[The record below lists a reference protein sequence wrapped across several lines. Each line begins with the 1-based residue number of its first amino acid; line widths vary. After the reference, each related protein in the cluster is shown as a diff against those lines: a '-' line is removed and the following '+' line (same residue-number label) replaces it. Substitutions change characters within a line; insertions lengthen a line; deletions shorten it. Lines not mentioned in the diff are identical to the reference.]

1 MGYTSRAQHYILAAL
16 TLALASCSGSSTPSI
31 PPPGEV
37 TLDPSTA
44 PAASMV
50 KVDGLELDACPL
62 RTSEIRVAGQTAPTV
77 LNARH
82 EALMRL
88 PLFYDEDTKW
98 AAPPNGPQDVEV
110 FCNGNLWLTL
120 PAAITITELPP
131 APGATEAIVA
141 DYQQIVADYR
151 VLADALAPEETML
164 QHLFTATFD
173 ALEELVVGDP
183 DSLAAQ
189 LETLKQ
195 TEPDTL
201 ALMDAVYAVDD
212 IDEAVAAF
220 RDHIANMSAEVA
232 AASQASPAAQPP
244 STASKAVGVFEFPV
258 PIYMFDD
265 ELAALMRAQHG
276 IEAFSEDF
284 IAPTAESFGTFEG
297 LLSLVVKSKLAS
309 TINTVLSMLDF
320 ILNKVVTS
328 AIPSQIDKI
337 ELELVKTD
345 LESSEVT
352 QSMFVVH
359 ASNVPERLG
368 ITDLTSAI
376 LMTMGLDSAP
386 GGQAAEGLIDW
397 TKLLKERLK
406 EAFKLFLEKLS
417 KVLEKLFGKPGG
429 FEFDLETF
437 AIVPQFRFE
446 ATGTTREL
454 YDLYPQR
461 SSVVDPL
468 PDQLEWQASETYWG
482 SANVYV
488 TPAAGAF
495 GPQNTWSNQVPVQV
509 GELALVLEQ
518 PRVTVPEGE
527 TATVGVKLSH
537 APPPEEGTLEV
548 FAIRVDGDADITIAT
563 QLPLLFDDTNWDR
576 FQDITLAA
584 AQDDDPDS
592 DESTVIVSTVVDVV
606 VPEPQRIET
615 DLTAVEGDDDRKW
628 FVLEPSSVRVPEG
641 ETAELG
647 VKLSSKPSSKVTAIV
662 THEHGDTDVAVQ
674 SPTVM
679 RFDEDN
685 WDDFQTVTLYAHPD
699 EDLVEGMA
707 HFLVSANPPA
717 EIDEAYITA
726 TEDEPGDMLH
736 YRWSIDNGITAI
748 VDGKTVYVEGRVKY
762 VAAGVIPVML
772 DMDADP
778 ETILG
783 TVTGTAT
790 RTEIFEGKPK
800 VRTGTST
807 LTVRNHWTNTVCYC
821 GSPVTEYCFRNDD
834 LDNIHNLAVDTKLN
848 VSTAPEQKQ
857 EGRRDIVVFVG
868 KDDPYSV
875 SYDCGGAVEAAI
887 SAELR

>member
-1 MGYTSRAQHYILAAL
+1 MSCMQRRRFFLLTFLSISVTGCGGGTS
-16 TLALASCSGSSTPSI
+16 S
-31 PPPGEV
+31 PPPEV
-37 TLDPSTA
+37 TLEVSVA

-50 KVDGLELDACPL
+50 RVDGLDVDACPL
-62 RTSEIRVAGQTAPTV
+62 RTSEIRVAGETAPTV

-88 PLFYDEDTKW
+88 PLFYDEESKW
-98 AAPPNGPQDVEV
+98 SAPPSGPQDVEV
-110 FCNGNLWLTL
+110 FCNGRLWATL
-120 PAAITITELPP
+120 EEAITITELPR
-131 APGATEAIVA
+131 APGTTEAIVA

-151 VLADALAPEETML
+151 ALAEALAPEETML

-173 ALEELVVGDP
+173 ALEELFVGDDP
-183 DSLAAQ
+183 NSLAVQ
-189 LETLKQ
+189 LDTLKE

-201 ALMDAVYAVDD
+201 ALMDAVYAVDN
-212 IDEAVAAF
+212 IGEAVAAF
-220 RDHIANMSAEVA
+220 RDHIADMSAEVA
-232 AASQASPAAQPP
+232 ASAQATPATQPR

-265 ELAALMRAQHG
+265 ELAALMRAHHG

-337 ELELVKTD
+337 ELELVETN

-352 QSMFVVH
+352 GSMFVVH

-368 ITDLTSAI
+368 IADLTSAI

-429 FEFDLETF
+429 FEYDLETF
-437 AIVPQFRFE
+437 AVVPQFRFE
-446 ATGTTREL
+446 ATGQTREL

-461 SSVVDPL
+461 SSVVAPL
-468 PDQLEWQASETYWG
+468 PEQLEWQASDTYWG

-509 GELALVLEQ
+509 GELALVLEK

-537 APPPEEGTLEV
+537 APPPEEGALEV
-548 FAIRVDGDADITIAT
+548 YAIRVDGDADITITT
-563 QLPLLFDDTNWDR
+563 QLPLLFDDTNWNDFR
-576 FQDITLAA
+576 HITLAA
-584 AQDDDPDS
+584 AQDDDHDS

-628 FVLEPSSVRVPEG
+628 FVLDPSSVRVPEG
-641 ETAELG
+641 ETADLG

-662 THEHGDTDVAVQ
+662 THEGGDTDIAVQ

-679 RFDEDN
+679 RFDENN
-685 WDDFQTVTLYAHPD
+685 WDAYQTVTLYAYPD
-699 EDLVEGMA
+699 EDLVEGTA

-717 EIDEAYITA
+717 EIDETFITA
-726 TEDEPGDMLH
+726 TEDEEGDMLL
-736 YRWSIDNGITAI
+736 YRWTLDGGITRV
-748 VDGKTVYVEGRVKY
+748 VDGQTYYVEGRIKY
-762 VAAGVIPVML
+762 VVEGVIPVAL
-772 DMDADP
+772 DHEADP
-778 ETILG
+778 ETVLG
-783 TVTGTAT
+783 TAIAAAT
-790 RTEIFEGKPK
+790 QTEIVEGKPR
-800 VRTGTST
+800 VRSGSAT
-807 LTVRNHWTNTVCYC
+807 LTVRNHWMHTTCYC
-821 GSPVTEYCFRNDD
+821 GTADIAHCYARNNEDE
-834 LDNIHNLAVDTKLN
+834 HALAVEVLFPFG
-848 VSTAPEQKQ
+848 SSGSQ
-857 EGRRDIVVFVG
+857 EIVVIVG
-868 KDDPYSV
+868 KDSPYAV
-875 SYDCGGAVEAAI
+875 TYNCGGDVTGSI
-887 SAELR
+887 SAQLR

>member
-1 MGYTSRAQHYILAAL
+1 MKCIRRILLAVL
-16 TLALASCSGSSTPSI
+16 TITITACSGGNGNGSP
-31 PPPGEV
+31 PPPGEI
-37 TLDPSTA
+37 TLDPTTA

-62 RTSEIRVAGQTAPTV
+62 RSSEIRVAGQTAPTV

-88 PLFYDEDTKW
+88 PLFYDEGTQW
-98 AAPPNGPQDVEV
+98 AAPPTGPQDVEI
-110 FCNGNLWLTL
+110 FCNGTLWATL

-151 VLADALAPEETML
+151 ALAEALAPEESML

-173 ALEELVVGDP
+173 ALEELFVGNDP
-183 DSLAAQ
+183 NSLAVQ
-189 LETLKQ
+189 LDTLKE

-220 RDHIANMSAEVA
+220 RDHIADMSAEVA
-232 AASQASPAAQPP
+232 ASAQATPATQPR

-297 LLSLVVKSKLAS
+297 VLSLIVKSKLAS

-368 ITDLTSAI
+368 ITDITSAI
-376 LMTMGLDSAP
+376 LMTMGLDNAP
-386 GGQAAEGLIDW
+386 GGEAVEGVIDW
-397 TKLLKERLK
+397 AKLLEERLNG
-406 EAFKLFLEKLS
+406 ALTLFLDRFS
-417 KVLEKLFGKPGG
+417 KVLKKLFGDPGG
-429 FEFDLETF
+429 FEYDLETF

-446 ATGTTREL
+446 ATGQTREL

-461 SSVVDPL
+461 SSVVAPL
-468 PDQLEWQASETYWG
+468 PDQLEWQASDTYWG

-488 TPAAGAF
+488 TPAVGAF

-509 GELALVLEQ
+509 GELALVLEKS
-518 PRVTVPEGE
+518 RVTVPEGE
-527 TATVGVKLSH
+527 TVTVGVKLSH
-537 APPPEEGTLEV
+537 APPPEEGALEV
-548 FAIRVDGDADITIAT
+548 FARRVDGDADITITT
-563 QLPLLFDDTNWDR
+563 QLPLLFDDTNWND
-576 FQDITLAA
+576 FKYITLAA
-584 AQDDDPDS
+584 AQDDDQDS

-615 DLTAVEGDDDRKW
+615 DLTAVEGDDDRTW
-628 FVLEPSSVRVPEG
+628 FVLDPSSVRVPEG

-662 THEHGDTDVAVQ
+662 THEYGDTDIAVQ
-674 SPTVM
+674 SGTVM
-679 RFDEDN
+679 RFDENN
-685 WDDFQTVTLYAHPD
+685 WDAYQTVTLYAYPD
-699 EDLVEGMA
+699 EDLVEGTA

-726 TEDEPGDMLH
+726 TEDEEGDMLH
-736 YRWSIDNGITAI
+736 YRWTIDDGITMV
-748 VDGKTVYVEGRVKY
+748 VDGKTVYIEGRVKY
-762 VAAGVIPVML
+762 VATGVIPVML
-772 DMDADP
+772 DKDADS

-821 GSPVTEYCFRNDD
+821 GSAVTEFCFRNGD

-848 VSTAPEQKQ
+848 ISTAPEQKQ
-857 EGRRDIVVFVG
+857 EVRRDIVVFVG
-868 KDDPYSV
+868 KDAPYSV
-875 SYDCGGAVEAAI
+875 TYDCGGAVTGTI
-887 SAELR
+887 YAELR